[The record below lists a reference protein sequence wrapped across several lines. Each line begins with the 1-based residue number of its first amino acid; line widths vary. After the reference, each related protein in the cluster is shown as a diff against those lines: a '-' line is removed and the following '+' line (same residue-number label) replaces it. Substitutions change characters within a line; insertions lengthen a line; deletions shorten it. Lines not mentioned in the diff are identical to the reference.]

1 MIYYLIITALT
12 VSIDS
17 FLCGFSFSL
26 SKAKKGPLVLIIS
39 LTVFVMCL
47 ITNYAA
53 VVFSKILNEK
63 TVCLGGLI
71 LIAVGIYN
79 LIKKNDELKNHK
91 NFLIQSLT
99 AGFAVGLDGAV
110 ANLSLAIMGI
120 NAFYVPITIAITHG
134 LMIGLSVTLSEL
146 PFVKKLKKFYFIPP
160 IILIILG
167 LYKFIPIFF

>member
-26 SKAKKGPLVLIIS
+26 SKAKKIPLVLIIS
-39 LTVFVMCL
+39 LTVFIMCL
-47 ITNYAA
+47 ITNYATTT
-53 VVFSKILNEK
+53 FTGILNEK
-63 TVCLGGLI
+63 TVRIGGLI
-71 LIAVGIYN
+71 LIGVGVFN
-79 LIKKNDELKNHK
+79 LVKKNDELKYHK

-120 NAFYVPITIAITHG
+120 NAFYVPITIALMHG

-146 PFVKKLKKFYFIPP
+146 PLIKKLKKFYYIPP
-160 IILIILG
+160 LILIVLG